1 MFLTSI
7 NLTLMNKSTDKI
19 QKAQE
24 LLYDWIS
31 HFDKRSLESIK
42 KNCDYLNNIYELQL
56 TNPIWGI
63 FWPLVF
69 NGVIDH
75 IGNGYYALSS
85 SIVLD
90 FKTHSYFIN
99 ASKVNQ
105 QSDKVLVGIE
115 LAGPLAETEYKVM
128 RPVPLDILKTYPIC
142 LQFPYNARTIFL
154 YRMKS
159 VKFSIQPF
167 VDNIVRRRC
176 H

>member
-1 MFLTSI
+1 
-7 NLTLMNKSTDKI
+7 MNKSTDKI

-42 KNCDYLNNIYELQL
+42 KNCDYLDNIYELQL

-85 SIVLD
+85 TIILLEEVKLRRNSI
-90 FKTHSYFIN
+90 
-99 ASKVNQ
+99 
-105 QSDKVLVGIE
+105 
-115 LAGPLAETEYKVM
+115 
-128 RPVPLDILKTYPIC
+128 
-142 LQFPYNARTIFL
+142 
-154 YRMKS
+154 
-159 VKFSIQPF
+159 
-167 VDNIVRRRC
+167 
-176 H
+176 